1 MSQRYATWSVSLF
14 LILAARP
21 AAASAEENLA
31 RGRPYKL
38 DPAPNYLLCSDPG
51 DLTQLTDGA
60 PASSPG
66 QLWTQTAAVG
76 WQNTQAAF
84 VTIDLGQSRA
94 VGGVAVST
102 AAGVAGVAW
111 PEAIYLLVSED
122 GQLWH
127 LLGDLVALD
136 SSGSQAAGARGYH
149 RATFA
154 ARGWSTRGRYV
165 AVLYVLGA
173 HRFGFM
179 DEIEVYAASSRGA
192 TALTEPIGS
201 ELHTALRQLEQRRFH
216 RRRLQRDLDAVR
228 IALPAAGP
236 AASAG
241 ARLASA
247 ITRAAPP
254 AVSTPLRFPVDDVH
268 RSLFALQAQHWRAQG
283 LVPWTVWIASPWDP
297 LRVADAPPRPVPAP
311 RLEWTVLRSDRRAR
325 VVDLATSDAEA
336 SVVDVSVSGMP
347 GGPHPPWLEVR
358 EVAWIDSGTGD
369 ALASALPEALTT
381 ATGYRIEVTPGL
393 AAQLWLTVDGVL
405 PPGEYHGALRL
416 VGRGLDQR
424 IPMRLRVVD
433 TALPATPSLSVG
445 GFDYSNMADRGYG
458 NLTAQNV
465 DALIRLLRAH
475 RVSVAWAAKD
485 VLPMAAPGRAVPDTS
500 AFDTWVGRWPGA
512 QRYMVFIDVD
522 AALSRQPQFEARV
535 ADWARFWAEHARASG
550 VRPEQLYLLLVD
562 EPHTAAQDALAVVWA
577 RAIRRVAT
585 GVQIWEDPTH
595 RPAAQMAPD
604 LLAVSDVLSG
614 NITQI
619 WEDGE
624 ARRRLLTDW
633 LRSDRHHILDLNTT
647 EGPARETDP
656 FAHYR
661 AAAWLAWQLGARG
674 LHIWSFVDGGGA
686 GFDPAAQTGGGDYTP
701 LLLGRDR
708 VVTTKHM
715 EALMEGIEDY
725 DTLALLAATIAKPG
739 PHASPIAL
747 AEARALLEGAPAA
760 VLAAAQPFHAGDG
773 ESAFRWLAT
782 ARDRDAAE
790 RARLKII
797 NALVALSR

>member
-1 MSQRYATWSVSLF
+1 LF

-21 AAASAEENLA
+21 ATASAEENLA

-38 DPAPNYLLCSDPG
+38 DPAPSYLLCTDPG

-60 PASSPG
+60 PAGGPG
-66 QLWTQTAAVG
+66 RLWTQTGTVG

-102 AAGVAGVAW
+102 AAGTAGVLW
-111 PEAIYLLVSED
+111 PEAIYVLASED
-122 GQLWH
+122 GQAWH

-136 SSGSQAAGARGYH
+136 SGSHAAGAPGYR

-154 ARGWSTRGRYV
+154 ARGWSASGRYV
-165 AVLYVLGA
+165 AVIYVLAA

-179 DEIEVYAASSRGA
+179 DEIEVYAAPSRRA
-192 TALTEPIGS
+192 TVSAEAIGS
-201 ELHTALRQLEQRRFH
+201 DLHTALLRLEQRRFH
-216 RRRLQRDLDAVR
+216 RRRLQRDLEAVR
-228 IALPAAGP
+228 VGMPAAGP
-236 AASAG
+236 AASEG
-241 ARLASA
+241 VRLANA
-247 ITRAAPP
+247 IVRARPP
-254 AVSTPLRFPVDDVH
+254 TVPVPLRFPVDDLH
-268 RSLFALQAQHWRAQG
+268 RSLFALQAQRWRAQG
-283 LVPWTVWIASPWDP
+283 FLPWTVWTASPWDP

-311 RLEWTVLRSDRRAR
+311 RLEWTVLRGDRRAR
-325 VVDLATSDAEA
+325 AVDLATNDMEA
-336 SVVDVSVSGMP
+336 GVVDVSVSGMP

-369 ALASALPEALTT
+369 ALATALPEALTT

-393 AAQLWLTVDGVL
+393 AAQLWLTVAGAL
-405 PPGEYHGALRL
+405 PPGEYHGELRL

-424 IPMRLRVVD
+424 IPMSLRVID
-433 TALPATPSLSVG
+433 AALPATPALSVG

-465 DALIRLLRAH
+465 DALIALLRAH
-475 RVSVAWAAKD
+475 RVSVAWATRG
-485 VLPMAAPGRAVPDTS
+485 VLPMSTPGGAVPDTI

-522 AALSRQPQFEARV
+522 AALPQQPQFEARV
-535 ADWARFWAEHARASG
+535 GDWVRFWAEHACASG

-577 RAIRRVAT
+577 RAIRRAAT

-595 RPAAQMAPD
+595 RPAAQVAPD

-614 NITQI
+614 SITQI

-633 LRSDRHHILDLNTT
+633 LHSDRHHVLDLNTA
-647 EGPARETDP
+647 EGPARELDP

-686 GFDPAAQTGGGDYTP
+686 GFDPAEQTGGYDYTP
-701 LLLGRDR
+701 LLLARDR
-708 VVTTKHM
+708 VVTTKQM

-725 DTLALLAATIAKPG
+725 DTLALLAASIAR
-739 PHASPIAL
+739 PHPRASSAAL
-747 AEARALLEGAPAA
+747 AAARALLERAPAS
-760 VLAAAQPFHAGDG
+760 VLAAAQPFDPGDG
-773 ESAFRWLAT
+773 ESGYRWLAA

-797 NALVALSR
+797 DALVALSQ